1 MQAFFLNIF
10 FGIGKIRGG
19 GKNPRSSPII
29 EFIYRAIISNL
40 ILEGSH
46 KEHRIVV
53 ALVAEEPA
61 LAVGVPDPR
70 IL

>member
-1 MQAFFLNIF
+1 MQAFFFKYF
-10 FGIGKIRGG
+10 FLVLVGFGV
-19 GKNPRSSPII
+19 PPII
-29 EFIYRAIISNL
+29 EFIYQAIISNL
-40 ILEGSH
+40 ILEGPH

-53 ALVAEEPA
+53 ALVAEEPT

>member
-1 MQAFFLNIF
+1 MQAFLNIF
-10 FGIGKIRGG
+10 FGIGRIWGEG
-19 GKNPRSSPII
+19 NPRSSPII
-29 EFIYRAIISNL
+29 EFIYQAIISNL

-46 KEHRIVV
+46 KEHRVVV

-61 LAVGVPDPR
+61 LAVRVPDPR